1 MSNINIYQ
9 KLVEVRKSVPYLQKE
24 SKSFQYAYVGS
35 SQVLGALK
43 LKMDELQLLLIPRIT
58 GHKVSESTVETLEKE
73 TNHIIKRTTTYFTEL
88 DMTMT
93 WVNAEKPEETIECP
107 WYGQGVDTAGEKG
120 TGKALTYAEKYFM
133 LKFFNIP
140 TDKDD
145 PDSFQKKH
153 EDTPQATVS
162 RPTAVPIPK
171 ADKINWVSFWASTK
185 ALGYSQDEVQVI
197 ANCKDFSKWTHAQ
210 ATGLYNDLKVLK
222 LKPATI

>member
-1 MSNINIYQ
+1 MNIYE
-9 KLVEVRKSVPYLQKE
+9 KLIEVRKSVPYLQKE

-43 LKMDELQLLLIPRIT
+43 LKMDELQLLIIPRVT
-58 GHKVSESTVETLEKE
+58 GHKVSESTVETLDKE
-73 TNHIIKRTTTYFTEL
+73 TNHITKRITTYFTEL

-153 EDTPQATVS
+153 EDTPPVKPKLVEKVALEET
-162 RPTAVPIPK
+162 PANLEGFWTAVLAI
-171 ADKINWVSFWASTK
+171 
-185 ALGYSQDEVQVI
+185 GYSKPQVLSQAGVI
-197 ANCKDFSKWTHAQ
+197 SVDKWSQ
-210 ATGLYNDLKVLK
+210 AKLTALYRDLKTKSLT
-222 LKPATI
+222 ATIGGAK

>member
-1 MSNINIYQ
+1 MNIYE
-9 KLVEVRKSVPYLQKE
+9 KLIEVRRSVPYLQKE

-43 LKMDELQLLLIPRIT
+43 LKMDELQLLLIPRVT
-58 GHKVSESTVETLEKE
+58 GHKVSESTVETLDKE
-73 TNHIIKRTTTYFTEL
+73 TNHITKRTTTYFTEL

-120 TGKALTYAEKYFM
+120 TGKALTYGEKYFM

-153 EDTPQATVS
+153 EDTLTKPEPLRQVKPE
-162 RPTAVPIPK
+162 PTANLDGFWQEAMKIGFTKPQVLKEVGEISI
-171 ADKINWVSFWASTK
+171 DKWSQSK
-185 ALGYSQDEVQVI
+185 LGS
-197 ANCKDFSKWTHAQ
+197 
-210 ATGLYNDLKVLK
+210 LYRDLKTKSLSEKVG
-222 LKPATI
+222 TN